1 MVNGSS
7 CFDELLSL
15 LLMRDVVPVHIK
27 KGYLKVFGCLL
38 IMIKTVHTL
47 YPVVIHIWVRYI
59 LNIDLLLILQY

>member
-1 MVNGSS
+1 MVKHTSKRETRFREELS
-7 CFDELLSL
+7 CFGELLSL
-15 LLMRDVVPVHIK
+15 LLLRD
-27 KGYLKVFGCLL
+27 VFGCLL